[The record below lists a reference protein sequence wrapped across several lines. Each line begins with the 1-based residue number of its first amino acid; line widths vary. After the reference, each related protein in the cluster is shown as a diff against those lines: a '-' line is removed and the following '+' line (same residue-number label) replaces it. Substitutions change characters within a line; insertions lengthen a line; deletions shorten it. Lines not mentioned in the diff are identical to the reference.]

1 MDTHVDMAQK
11 SMVLENGKTY
21 NTMIYMKS
29 KYLILAISLFSLMFI
44 SCNSSKKI
52 NNVRELM
59 EDAGWEYVQ
68 RVNVD
73 LYHEST
79 KGDNYIFEDDGEYD
93 LFKRGNDYA
102 LTRHDTDKI
111 PLDGYETGDESLK
124 ASTWINHFAYPGNY
138 TIRAK
143 HAKKGTGL
151 LGITTKHYNARTNGG
166 IYFNIN
172 TSVVDTQSSEIT
184 EEDSVPADVMW
195 VDTQSSEITEV
206 GNDATTE
213 NIEEISEPEPQKKFK
228 QCPLCYGSG
237 RCGGCGGSG
246 SVYNAIDYDPG
257 QYVDCGACG
266 GTGRCGLCE
275 GSGMVEDFGW

>member
-93 LFKRGNDYA
+93 LFKRGNDYV
-102 LTRHDTDKI
+102 LTRHGTDKI
-111 PLDGYETGDESLK
+111 SLDGYETGDEHLE
-124 ASTWINHFAYPGNY
+124 ASTWINYYAYTGNF
-138 TIRAK
+138 TIRGNRTK
-143 HAKKGTGL
+143 WGSSEKM
-151 LGITTKHYNARTNGG
+151 GITTKHYNARTGR

-172 TSVVDTQSSEIT
+172 TSV
-184 EEDSVPADVMW
+184 